1 MIGRI
6 IGAFIIIVSCLGI
19 VFAIYHLMDKLK
31 TPKSERL
38 WWGIDIV
45 IQLFF
50 YPLCIL
56 GIILG
61 VYQFMI

>member
-1 MIGRI
+1 MTHKI
-6 IGAFIIIVSCLGI
+6 IGMFIIIASCFGI
-19 VFAIYHLMDKLK
+19 GFAIWHLMDKLK

-50 YPLCIL
+50 YPICIF